1 MAKRKVS
8 VSFIE
13 FIPGFGVAVGNAG
26 EVFEGS
32 DEIVAEL
39 VARGKLPVGK
49 DKKPADE
56 GSEAQD
62 DASQAAADAQDEQEG
77 APA

>member
-1 MAKRKVS
+1 MSKRKVS
-8 VSFIE
+8 ASFIE

-39 VARGKLPVGK
+39 VARGKLPAGK
-49 DKKPADE
+49 DKKPADDAA
-56 GSEAQD
+56 EAQD
-62 DASQAAADAQDEQEG
+62 DASQDAADAQDEQVG

>member
-1 MAKRKVS
+1 MAKRKVE

-32 DEIVAEL
+32 DEIVDEL
-39 VARGKLPVGK
+39 VSRGKLPAGK
-49 DKKPADE
+49 DKKPA
-56 GSEAQD
+56 A
-62 DASQAAADAQDEQEG
+62 DAPVQADTAAEQAAQEG